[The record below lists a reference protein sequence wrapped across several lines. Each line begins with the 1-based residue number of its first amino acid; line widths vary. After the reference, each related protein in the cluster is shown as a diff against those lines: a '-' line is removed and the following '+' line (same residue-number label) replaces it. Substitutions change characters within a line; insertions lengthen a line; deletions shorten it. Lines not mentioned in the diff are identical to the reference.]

1 MTENQILD
9 YVREHAD
16 QRVKLAITDIDGV
29 LRGKYIST
37 EKFLSTV
44 QGNVGF
50 CNVVFGW
57 DMADVAYE
65 NSAYTGWHSGYPDA
79 PVRIDVS
86 SFRSIPWENNIP
98 FFYVS

>member
-37 EKFLSTV
+37 EKFLSAV
-44 QGNVGF
+44 QGNLGF

-65 NSAYTGWHSGYPDA
+65 NSTYTGWHSGYPDA
-79 PVRIDVS
+79 PVRIDPKMCVTKKMAS
-86 SFRSIPWENNIP
+86 P
-98 FFYVS
+98 F